1 MISILT
7 EPAYSGSIWCKELL
21 KSLTD
26 RLRQKRIPFC
36 EIFESIENNGDG
48 VFIIASDYNWIKSTV
63 SKLNSAGIK
72 PILICNQAEQ
82 IHGCDYSCVCSD
94 INGSMK
100 YLINELKAAGK
111 TRVALYGVN
120 TSSISD
126 IGRVDGLFAFKD
138 ESFNKMRIFTNN
150 GSLKNCFDEFFKKC
164 ASFDAVICSNDF
176 AAVSLIRNLLKIAP
190 DELNRLK
197 ILSCAQTKLSGYYK
211 NMLTSVNMNF
221 EQYGKA
227 AVFIYEK
234 LKAHPYMSGITV
246 TVKWTG
252 ENEKTPQHK
261 TVTVNNSE
269 SGYEF
274 YADGDMRNMLTAE
287 QILNTCSDSDRL
299 IIMSLISGMT
309 IEETAGHCFLTEGG
323 VKYRIK
329 RILNEC
335 KLSDKSELLTILKDY
350 LNPII
355 PKTPE
360 L

>member
-36 EIFESIENNGDG
+36 EVFDGIENNGDG

-100 YLINELKAAGK
+100 YLISELKAAGR

-234 LKAHPYMSGITV
+234 LKSHQYMSGITI
-246 TVKWTG
+246 TVKWND

-261 TVTVNNSE
+261 TVTVNNSK

-274 YADGDMRNMLTAE
+274 YADKDMRDMLTVE
-287 QILNTCSDSDRL
+287 QILNLCSDTDRL
-299 IIMSLISGMT
+299 IITALTDGLT
-309 IEETAGHCFLTEGG
+309 LEETAERCFLTEGG

-335 KLSDKSELLTILKDY
+335 KLSDKSELLTLLKDY
-350 LNPII
+350 LTQIT

-360 L
+360 I